1 MIELQNVSR
10 TYGQGA
16 NQVPAVRDVSL
27 VIEAGTFVTLVG
39 ASGSGKST
47 LLNLIGTL
55 DTPSSGRVLLD
66 GADLSTLDDDARTRF
81 RRDKIG
87 FVFQSFNLLPTL
99 SAIENVMLPSE
110 LAGDSGKKTRERA
123 TMLLERMGLGARLE
137 HRQDE
142 LSGGE
147 AQRVAIAR
155 ALMRDPPILLA
166 DEPTGNL
173 DSASGKAVLE
183 LLRGEVGARRTILL
197 VTHDAGVAERGER
210 VLTMA
215 DGRLASD
222 VRRSDRPS
230 QSS

>member
-1 MIELQNVSR
+1 MIELDRVSR
-10 TYGQGA
+10 TYGQGPSA
-16 NQVPAVRDVSL
+16 VHAVRDVSV
-27 VIEAGTFVTLVG
+27 VIEAGAFVTIVG

-55 DTPSSGRVLLD
+55 DSPSSGTVSVD
-66 GADLSTLDDDARTRF
+66 GADLSALNDDARTRF
-81 RRDKIG
+81 RRDRIG

-99 SAIENVMLPSE
+99 SAIENVLLPTE
-110 LAGDSGKKTRERA
+110 LAGDGSADARKRA
-123 TMLLERMGLGARLE
+123 ETLLERVGLGNRLA
-137 HRQDE
+137 HRPDE

-173 DSASGKAVLE
+173 DSASGKEVLE
-183 LLRGEVGARRTILL
+183 LLRGTVEAKRTVLL
-197 VTHDAGVAERGER
+197 ITHDAGIAERGER

-222 VRRSDRPS
+222 VTRSVPP
-230 QSS
+230 